1 MSVDMENTSG
11 YRYDPVHGRLGAN
24 KDPILE
30 EGRCGTVNFP
40 VRIFYDTRQK
50 GDDILPHLHKALE
63 ILCVISGEIHLIVGH
78 VEKHLSSGQIALIN
92 SYDVHTIIGTDGSD
106 AKYYVLQVEPD
117 ILSSY
122 GMDVRRYMPM
132 HDEEKF
138 LMQEDDTMIALNTL
152 IQQTFEHGQQRGKA
166 TEVNILADV
175 FGIFA
180 KIIARSGNEDIGEKQ
195 VNYEKKAS
203 DRLQYIFSYVGEH
216 YSEDISLD
224 EIARNVHLTR
234 NYFCRFFK
242 QETGITFVEFLNKYR
257 CKEAGEL
264 MRNTDMTIT
273 EIASSVGFKNL
284 SYFNKTYKK
293 LTGDTPSKNR
303 RQVF

>member
-1 MSVDMENTSG
+1 MENTSG
-11 YRYDPVHGRLGAN
+11 YRYAPVHGRLGAN

-40 VRIFYDTRQK
+40 VRIFYDTRQN
-50 GDDILPHLHKALE
+50 GDDILTHLHKALE
-63 ILCVISGEIHLIVGH
+63 ILCIISGEIQLIVGH

-92 SYDVHTIIGTDGSD
+92 SYDVHTIIGTVGTG

-122 GMDVRRYMPM
+122 GIDVRRYMPM
-132 HDEEKF
+132 YDEEKF
-138 LMQEDDTMIALNTL
+138 LMQEDDITIALNNL
-152 IQQTFEHGQQRGKA
+152 IQQTFEHGQQSGKA
-166 TEVNILADV
+166 TDVNILADV

-180 KIIARSGNEDIGEKQ
+180 KIMARSENEDIGEKQ
-195 VNYEKKAS
+195 VNYEKKTS
-203 DRLQYIFSYVGEH
+203 DRLQYIFSYVEEH

-242 QETGITFVEFLNKYR
+242 RETGITFIEFLNKYR
-257 CKEAGEL
+257 CKEAGKL
-264 MRNTDMTIT
+264 IRDTDMTIT

-293 LTGDTPSKNR
+293 FSGDTPSKNR
-303 RQVF
+303 RQIF